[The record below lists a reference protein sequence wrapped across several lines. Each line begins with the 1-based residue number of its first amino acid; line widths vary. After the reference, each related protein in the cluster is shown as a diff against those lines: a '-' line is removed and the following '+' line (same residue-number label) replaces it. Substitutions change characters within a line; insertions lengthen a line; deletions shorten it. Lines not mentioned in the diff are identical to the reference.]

1 MKMSPKP
8 WMLAAAVAALAPG
21 LTAAQP
27 LTYNYAQGEVMS
39 SEIEDTDGEGLA
51 LGISAL
57 FAPNLFVIGDFE
69 TIDYD
74 DDIDLQSISAG
85 VGGRMPLQMQGP
97 YPVELYGA
105 VTFEHLEIET
115 DGGEEDDQGLGVRG
129 GIRGEVSP
137 NTELFAEVRLNEY
150 DDADGQ
156 FLRLGGL
163 IGVAQNLAVLLAYQ
177 TGEYDFD
184 GAGEADRDDLRAGL
198 RYSF

>member
-21 LTAAQP
+21 FTAAQP

-39 SEIEDTDGEGLA
+39 SEIEDADGEGLA

-74 DDIDLQSISAG
+74 DDFDLQSISAG

-97 YPVELYGA
+97 SPVELYGA
-105 VTFEHLEIET
+105 VTFEHLEIEV
-115 DGGEEDDQGLGVRG
+115 GGDDEDDQGLGVRG
-129 GIRGEVSP
+129 GIRGKVSP
-137 NTELFAEVRLNEY
+137 NTELFAEARITEY

-156 FLRLGGL
+156 FLRFGGL
-163 IGVAQNLAVLLAYQ
+163 IGVAPNLGVLLAYQ
-177 TGEYDFD
+177 TGEYDVD